1 VQKTDFEANLPNCYS
16 TRHQYFSAFSALMM
30 FVGQQEGHPAC
41 EKLSGG
47 VWAWLYVWGEVLLSG
62 VTAEKINIR

>member
-1 VQKTDFEANLPNCYS
+1 
-16 TRHQYFSAFSALMM
+16 MM